1 MALAQGQSFGAES
14 PVGRYWL
21 ANCVGFRVEASRG
34 RRGIVERVGCDPAG
48 TDVLLVR
55 PRSVMNRRLVAVPFE
70 RVASVDPWE
79 ETIVLAPRPGRAQR
93 PAREPRALPAVRHR
107 GAQVGGRLLPV
118 GVALAVAG
126 RRMFQVV
133 FVALRSGAVQLL
145 AMLARLGAFVRR
157 RMPGAREA
165 LARIARTMLLFATAY
180 ASEIRRVVKAEWTEF
195 AVWLAARRRG
205 PEPDGPPVV
214 ELLPPADSEPD
225 AAAEAARRRTG

>member
-1 MALAQGQSFGAES
+1 
-14 PVGRYWL
+14 
-21 ANCVGFRVEASRG
+21 
-34 RRGIVERVGCDPAG
+34 
-48 TDVLLVR
+48 VR
-55 PRSVMNRRLVAVPFE
+55 
-70 RVASVDPWE
+70 
-79 ETIVLAPRPGRAQR
+79 Q
-93 PAREPRALPAVRHR
+93 R

-133 FVALRSGAVQLL
+133 LVALRSGAAQLL
-145 AMLARLGAFVRR
+145 AMLARLGALVRR

-165 LARIARTMLLFATAY
+165 LARIARTMLLFASAY